1 MVVFSIPVF
10 LPPKRVSFFGG
21 GGEGG
26 EGGGGRG
33 EPSRESVFQIERDY
47 IFCTT
52 MKLNQITIRLKNNTP
67 ASVKILTH
75 KIRLLVSLSKP
86 VLLNLLTPIGKI
98 MVKLGN
104 RIVVNNYF

>member
-10 LPPKRVSFFGG
+10 HPPKRVSFFGG
-21 GGEGG
+21 E
-26 EGGGGRG
+26 GGGRG
-33 EPSRESVFQIERDY
+33 GEGEGSLHEKAFFKLKETY

-52 MKLNQITIRLKNNTP
+52 MKLNQITTRLKNNTP

-98 MVKLGN
+98 MIKLGN

>member
-10 LPPKRVSFFGG
+10 HPPKRVSFFGG
-21 GGEGG
+21 E
-26 EGGGGRG
+26 GGGRG
-33 EPSRESVFQIERDY
+33 GEGEGSLHEKAFFKLKETY

-52 MKLNQITIRLKNNTP
+52 MKLNQITTRLKNNTP
-67 ASVKILTH
+67 VSVKILTH

-104 RIVVNNYF
+104 HIVVNNYF

>member
-1 MVVFSIPVF
+1 
-10 LPPKRVSFFGG
+10 
-21 GGEGG
+21 
-26 EGGGGRG
+26 
-33 EPSRESVFQIERDY
+33 
-47 IFCTT
+47 
-52 MKLNQITIRLKNNTP
+52 MKLNQITTCLKNNTP